1 VFRKIVKGTVD
12 SLIRKLSQAL
22 PEWQDYVTET
32 TFAAPAPYQP
42 TLPANVEMFSPAVKQ
57 RLGAFITFR
66 AHRILQL
73 NNVHVTWD
81 GAVFHNLRLFIPS
94 VVLTKFASR
103 FQDTL
108 LLRQWVGKK
117 VDLSASCVAVCHDQW
132 SAGNYYHW
140 LVDTLPRLLVLRQAH
155 PGMLL
160 LLPQPTKPMPDY
172 IQASAAVLGFTRYQF
187 LAPGQILRARCVILP
202 ELTAPS
208 LTQNPVYIHRVQQ
221 ELVAALSPESV
232 PAFRRIYGAR
242 DRHGVR
248 SIVNEAELDDSL
260 AKLGFEKVYFEDLTL
275 SKQVNLMRETA
286 IFLGVHGAGMANMIF
301 LQQGAKVIELLNE
314 EYGDQCYF
322 RLASC
327 LNLAYFLAPC
337 TGTSGAQ
344 KNQSD
349 MVVKVSLLKRI
360 MEAALISYA
369 D

>member
-1 VFRKIVKGTVD
+1 MFRKIIKGVTD

-32 TFAAPAPYQP
+32 TFAAPASYQP
-42 TLPANVEMFSPAVKQ
+42 TLPANVEMFSPIVKH
-57 RLGAFITFR
+57 RLGALIAFR
-66 AHRILQL
+66 AHRILRL

-81 GAVFHNLRLFIPS
+81 GAVFHDLRLFIPS

-108 LLRQWVGKK
+108 LLRQWVGAK
-117 VDLSASCVAVCHDQW
+117 VELPAPCVAVCHDQW
-132 SAGNYYHW
+132 SASNYYHW

-160 LLPQPTKPMPDY
+160 LLPQPIQPMPDY

-187 LAPGQILRARCVILP
+187 LAPGQILHAGCVILP

-208 LTQNPVYIHRVQQ
+208 LTQNPAYIRQVQQ
-221 ELVAALSPESV
+221 ELVATLSPESA
-232 PAFRRIYGAR
+232 PAFRKIYGAR
-242 DRHGVR
+242 DRRGVR
-248 SIVNEAELDDSL
+248 TIVNEAELDEFLSE
-260 AKLGFEKVYFEDLTL
+260 LGFEKVYFEDLTL
-275 SKQVNLMRETA
+275 SQQVKLMRETA
-286 IFLGVHGAGMANMIF
+286 ILLGVHGAGMANMMF

-337 TGTSGAQ
+337 TGTSDALE
-344 KNQSD
+344 NQSD
-349 MVVKVSLLKRI
+349 MVVKVPVLKRI
-360 MEAALISYA
+360 IESILVPSAV
-369 D
+369 